1 MTVGKIDGTCDSGF
15 RRVRDAFAENFEQ
28 RGEVGA
34 AVAITIDGRPV
45 VDLWGGALDAKRTR
59 PWTRDTLVNVYST
72 TKGLTAMCAHRL
84 VDQRKLDLEAP
95 VSRYWHEFAQA
106 GKDRLPVR
114 YLLSHQAG
122 LPAVQ
127 RPLPPEALFDWDS
140 MCGALAEQ
148 EPWWA
153 PGTKHGYH
161 AMTFGFLVGEVI
173 RRITGLRPRDYV
185 RAQLAE
191 PLGIDF
197 QIGLAE
203 SDDHRV
209 AEMIAAPPPP
219 PNAVNLFAEAMNNPE
234 SVTAKTIANPPTIS
248 APGVAN
254 SLEWRRAELPAA
266 NGHATARA
274 LARIYGALSR
284 GGEIDGVRVLTPE
297 SIARCHDEQA
307 RGRDEVL
314 LMPTR
319 FSLGFILSQP
329 EASLGPGLKSFGH
342 PGAGGSLGFADP
354 QAKVGFGYT
363 MNQMGPTMLI
373 DPRATALI
381 DAVYASL

>member
-1 MTVGKIDGTCDSGF
+1 MEKGMTIGKIDGTCDSGF
-15 RRVRDAFAENFEQ
+15 RRVREAFAENFEQ

-34 AVAITIDGRPV
+34 AVAITIEGRPL

-59 PWTRDTLVNVYST
+59 PCTRDTIVNVYST
-72 TKGLTAMCAHRL
+72 TKGVTAMCAHRL
-84 VDQRKLDLEAP
+84 VDQGKLDLEAP
-95 VSRYWHEFAQA
+95 VSRYWPEFAQA

-122 LPAVQ
+122 LPAVR

-209 AEMIAAPPPP
+209 AEMIAAP
-219 PNAVNLFAEAMNNPE
+219 
-234 SVTAKTIANPPTIS
+234 
-248 APGVAN
+248 
-254 SLEWRRAELPAA
+254 
-266 NGHATARA
+266 
-274 LARIYGALSR
+274 
-284 GGEIDGVRVLTPE
+284 
-297 SIARCHDEQA
+297 
-307 RGRDEVL
+307 
-314 LMPTR
+314 
-319 FSLGFILSQP
+319 
-329 EASLGPGLKSFGH
+329 
-342 PGAGGSLGFADP
+342 
-354 QAKVGFGYT
+354 
-363 MNQMGPTMLI
+363 
-373 DPRATALI
+373 
-381 DAVYASL
+381 